1 MPRGL
6 VLASRD
12 EHAWRDGA
20 FEVAVAPVVVGDEA
34 LLNPLQTVLVAA
46 QRKARRVVQV
56 QGHPAV
62 PHEPEVVANAGA
74 HFGQLGNVGVHTVLA
89 LGRAVVQWHLA
100 ADEAELLHGLLPDL
114 AEQVIE
120 GEVNSTDG
128 VEDDPLAAIE
138 KSREVHL
145 VPDALNIGHQCALQE
160 ARQVLLDD
168 PGTDLAGGCD
178 AEAHAAIGGLNLND
192 KGAQDVDTKAAAAV
206 CISRVLRHRGGD
218 VVVDPVVPLL
228 VVVVGAAFGCH
239 GERTNLG
246 DLRHTHQVLSTSV
259 SGVPPG
265 KTRILLALLWPL
277 ASSVKLASAPSNPT
291 RPSISLC
298 SGASVVPTHAA
309 VSAKCLR
316 E

>member
-1 MPRGL
+1 
-6 VLASRD
+6 
-12 EHAWRDGA
+12 
-20 FEVAVAPVVVGDEA
+20 
-34 LLNPLQTVLVAA
+34 VLVAA

-62 PHEPEVVANAGA
+62 PHQPEVVANAGA
-74 HFGQLGNVGVHTVLA
+74 HLGQLGDVGVHTLLA

-100 ADEAELLHGLLPDL
+100 ADEAEPFRVVRPSPGGVELQLISDWAAEELVHGLLPDL

-120 GEVNSTDG
+120 GEVNSADG

-138 KSREVHL
+138 KGREVHL
-145 VPDALNIGHQCALQE
+145 VPDALNIGHQRALQE

-168 PGTDLAGGCD
+168 PGTDLTGGGD
-178 AEAHAAIGGLNLND
+178 AEANRPIGGLNLND
-192 KGAQDVDTKAAAAV
+192 KGAQDVDTEAAAAV
-206 CISRVLRHRGGD
+206 CVSRVLRHRGGD

-228 VVVVGAAFGCH
+228 VVVVGTAFGCH

-259 SGVPPG
+259 SGAPPG
-265 KTRILLALLWPL
+265 KTRILLLSLWPL